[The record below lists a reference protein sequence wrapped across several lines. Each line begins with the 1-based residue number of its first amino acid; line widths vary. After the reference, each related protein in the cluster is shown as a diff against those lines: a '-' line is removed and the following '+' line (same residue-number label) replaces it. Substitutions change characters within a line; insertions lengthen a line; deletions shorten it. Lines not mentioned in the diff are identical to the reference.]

1 MEVGGMSPNTVVVSY
16 DGSPAATAALH
27 CAAARVR
34 PGGRVVVVHCYDVP
48 ASVLHP
54 SEYQER
60 LEDERVRAE
69 AMLAGLPPLEDV
81 ELETELLSGPPARLV
96 VNVANERGASE
107 ILLGTRGLSAGRALL
122 GSVAHEVIHLA
133 ECPVTVIPERALTA
147 VATG

>member
-1 MEVGGMSPNTVVVSY
+1 MSTTVVVSY
-16 DGSPAATAALH
+16 DGSPAATAALE

-34 PGGRVVVVHCYDVP
+34 PDGRVVVVHCYDVP

-54 SEYQER
+54 SEYQQR

-69 AMLAGLPPLEDV
+69 AVLAGLPPLADV

-133 ECPVTVIPERALTA
+133 ECPVTVIPERALAADAPLSTS
-147 VATG
+147 T